1 MIRVAPKAVEYK
13 RLAAGMEAVTIA
25 DIAQSRDAKVLDIKN
40 VERLWNDAILT
51 RNIDSAASFLA
62 PEYRLVIGVEGQ
74 SLQVIAREV
83 WLSALPRYVIRQHK
97 ISDTHVSIWND
108 VAVVTLAITQA
119 AEPLNG
125 RDINGDF
132 LITDVW
138 VFRDEK
144 WLVAER
150 HSSRQEKASVAVRGA
165 FQAVDENH

>member
-1 MIRVAPKAVEYK
+1 M
-13 RLAAGMEAVTIA
+13 A
-25 DIAQSRDAKVLDIKN
+25 DSAQSRDAKILDIKN
-40 VERLWNDAILT
+40 VERLWNDAILR

-62 PEYRLVIGVEGQ
+62 PEYRLVIGVAGQ
-74 SLQVIAREV
+74 SLQVIPREL
-83 WLSALPRYVIRQHK
+83 WLSALPRYTIRHHE

-125 RDINGDF
+125 RDITGDF